1 MKKNGVVVR
10 LSATAETVYERVK
23 NNTSRPLLKRP
34 DPMKRIVTLMGER
47 EEAYTKAA
55 DITIPTDGKTPDQ
68 VAAEILSTLTK

>member
-1 MKKNGVVVR
+1 
-10 LSATAETVYERVK
+10 
-23 NNTSRPLLKRP
+23 
-34 DPMKRIVTLMGER
+34 MKRIVTLMGER